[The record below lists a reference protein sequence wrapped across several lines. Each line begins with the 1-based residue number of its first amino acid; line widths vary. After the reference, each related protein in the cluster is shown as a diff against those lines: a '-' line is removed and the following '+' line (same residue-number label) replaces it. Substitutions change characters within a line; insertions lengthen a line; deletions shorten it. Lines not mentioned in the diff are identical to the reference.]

1 MFWLVLILLGFVA
14 SVFILLPLAR
24 VNKRGVEAGRD
35 QINLSLY
42 REHLSE
48 LSQDALR
55 RDEPGLDEPGHAEPG
70 HAEPGHAEP
79 GLAESGQESQGDLE
93 ELELEAKRDL
103 LSDTTGQ
110 DIVQSSV
117 GTRTTSMVA
126 ALLVPVF
133 AFLVYTDFG
142 LGRGAIS
149 DVSIADTFARIEPN
163 EAGYKAFI
171 SQVEARS
178 AQKPDDT
185 DLLFLLAR
193 SYSNLGD
200 FDKAAQVY
208 ADLLTE
214 FPNDPTL
221 ASHYA
226 EVLFVADGRKLS
238 IRATEAIER
247 ALRLNPDDLTM
258 LEIRAIAAIGEGDTT
273 AALTWFHRGLQTG
286 VTGRRAELIR
296 LAMSQLNARPGR
308 RASDPVLPEKTEQVS
323 GRIIEV
329 TVTASDAVLLP
340 AESVVFVY
348 ARAAQGPP
356 APLAVKRLTL
366 GQLPAGVRLDESMAM
381 IPGMGLAN
389 FDRIV
394 IIARVS
400 VTGQVV
406 PSVGDY
412 EARSS
417 EIDLTDGVLKINLE
431 IVDKIDQ

>member
-48 LSQDALR
+48 LSQNALR
-55 RDEPGLDEPGHAEPG
+55 RDEPGLDEPGLD
-70 HAEPGHAEP
+70 EPGHAEP

-412 EARSS
+412 GARSS

>member
-14 SVFILLPLAR
+14 AAFILLPLAH
-24 VNKRGVEAGRD
+24 VNKSRVEAGRD

-42 REHLSE
+42 RERLSE

-55 RDEPGLDEPGHAEPG
+55 PDEPDMDEPGHAEPG
-70 HAEPGHAEP
+70 HAEPGHAGP
-79 GLAESGQESQGDLE
+79 AQDKQGDLE
-93 ELELEAKRDL
+93 ALELEAKRDL

-117 GTRTTSMVA
+117 GTRTTSIVA

-133 AFLVYTDFG
+133 AFLVYTDLG

-208 ADLLTE
+208 ADLLTK

-247 ALRLNPDDLTM
+247 ALHLNPADLTM

-273 AALTWFHRGLQTG
+273 AALSWFHRALQTG
-286 VTGRRAELIR
+286 VTGRRAELI
-296 LAMSQLNARPGR
+296 LIAMNQLNAGPERP
-308 RASDPVLPEKTEQVS
+308 ATDQVVTEKTEEVA

-329 TVTASDAVLLP
+329 TVTASDAVQLP
-340 AESVVFVY
+340 AESLVFVY

-356 APLAVKRLTL
+356 APLAVKRVTL
-366 GQLPAGVRLDESMAM
+366 GQLPVRVRLDESMAM

-389 FDRIV
+389 FDRV
-394 IIARVS
+394 VVIARASVS
-400 VTGQVV
+400 GQVM

-412 EARSS
+412 EARSD
-417 EIDLTDGVLKINLE
+417 EIELSDGVLKINLE
-431 IVDKIDQ
+431 IVDRINQ

>member
-1 MFWLVLILLGFVA
+1 MFWSVLILLGFVA
-14 SVFILLPLAR
+14 AAFILLPLAR
-24 VNKRGVEAGRD
+24 VNKSRVEAGRD

-55 RDEPGLDEPGHAEPG
+55 PDEPDMDEPGHVEPGQAEPG
-70 HAEPGHAEP
+70 QAGPGQAGP
-79 GLAESGQESQGDLE
+79 VQDKQGDLA

-103 LSDTTGQ
+103 LSDTAGQ
-110 DIVQSSV
+110 DIEQSSV
-117 GTRTTSMVA
+117 GTRTTSIVA

-133 AFLVYTDFG
+133 AFLVYTDLG

-193 SYSNLGD
+193 SYSNQGD
-200 FDKAAQVY
+200 FNKAAQVY

-226 EVLFVADGRKLS
+226 EVLFVADGRKPS

-247 ALRLNPDDLTM
+247 ALHLNPGDLTM
-258 LEIRAIAAIGEGDTT
+258 LEIRAIAAIGEGDTS
-273 AALTWFHRGLQTG
+273 AALAWFHRALQTG

-296 LAMSQLNARPGR
+296 LAMNQLNVRPESH
-308 RASDPVLPEKTEQVS
+308 AMDPVLPEKTEQVT

-329 TVTASDAVLLP
+329 MVTASDTVQLP
-340 AESVVFVY
+340 AESLVFVY

-366 GQLPAGVRLDESMAM
+366 GQLPVRVRLDESMAM

-394 IIARVS
+394 VLARAS
-400 VTGQVV
+400 VTGQVK

-417 EIDLTDGVLKINLE
+417 VIDLTDGVLKINLE
-431 IVDKIDQ
+431 IADRINQ